1 MKTIRRI
8 ITILVT
14 MLCINFPFAQAS
26 TISYTTTYLGG
37 VQWRYDYLF
46 HNSKPTPLQEFTI
59 FFNDGM
65 YENLT
70 SVGKVA
76 NWDVLTIQPDGALPA
91 AGFYDG
97 LALGGGMAL
106 MNSMG
111 GDSPLRLTIS
121 QVER

>member
-1 MKTIRRI
+1 MHCADQVLTFQTERFMNTIRRL

-14 MLCINFPFAQAS
+14 MLCINAPFAQAS
-26 TISYTTTYLGG
+26 T
-37 VQWRYDYLF
+37 
-46 HNSKPTPLQEFTI
+46 KPTPLQECTI
-59 FFNDGM
+59 FLTDGM
-65 YENLT
+65 YEHLA
-70 SVGKVA
+70 SVAAVA
-76 NWDVLTIQPDGALPA
+76 NWDVLTIQPA